1 LRTEITGWPLDQWV
15 SIFGEEYQV
24 MAKVKVIKSM
34 SVHGDYEDLL
44 HFLAC
49 QDPKEVKKIFLVHG
63 EYKVQQNFA
72 ERIKTYNFKKVEI
85 PEQHQKVEL

>member
-34 SVHGDYEDLL
+34 SVHSDYEDLL

-63 EYKVQQNFA
+63 AGTKCS
-72 ERIKTYNFKKVEI
+72 KTLPNGLKRTILKKW
-85 PEQHQKVEL
+85 KSRNSTKR

>member
-1 LRTEITGWPLDQWV
+1 
-15 SIFGEEYQV
+15 

-63 EYKVQQNFA
+63 GYKVQQNFA
-72 ERIKTYNFKKVEI
+72 ERIKTYNFKEVEI